1 MNGARRR
8 FGQFVIGIVRSMAGP
23 SFSAAESAFIVLACI
38 GAGVAFAFYSELAG
52 WHWSLTQ
59 QVVAAFLVF
68 DLVGGAIAYN
78 SAPSKM
84 DRFDRSDFMD
94 YLPHQSVHIHPIIA
108 AFFYTQWLPWVFGCY
123 LVLFVLF
130 IVFFEPK
137 PVFRQAAVNAITV
150 LVFAL
155 SLALIVATFVVEGG
169 WGLYGGTTYL
179 SMLIFSIVV
188 FLLPL
193 RTQSMVAAS
202 LVVLM
207 CLLNGTVIAAPPGFT
222 WLVPVF
228 FLKLTLGY
236 MARARMTSTVS
247 PSP

>member
-8 FGQFVIGIVRSMAGP
+8 FGQFVIEIVRSMAGP

-38 GAGVAFAFYSELAG
+38 GAGVAFACYSEITG
-52 WHWSLTQ
+52 WRWSLTQ
-59 QVVAAFLVF
+59 QIVAGFLVF

-78 SAPSKM
+78 STPSKM
-84 DRFDRSDFMD
+84 DRFDRPNFMD

-108 AFFYTQWLPWVFGCY
+108 AFFYTQWLPWVFGYY
-123 LVLFVLF
+123 LILFVLF

-137 PVFRQAAVNAITV
+137 PVVGQTAVNAITV

-155 SLALIVATFVVEGG
+155 SLALIAASFVVEEG
-169 WGLYGGTTYL
+169 WGLYGGTIYL
-179 SMLIFSIVV
+179 SFLLFSIVV
-188 FLLPL
+188 FLVPV
-193 RTQSMVAAS
+193 RSQSMVAVS
-202 LVVLM
+202 LVILM

-222 WLVPVF
+222 WLIPVF

-236 MARARMTSTVS
+236 MARARVASAVS
-247 PSP
+247 LSA

>member
-8 FGQFVIGIVRSMAGP
+8 FGQFVIEIVRSMAGP
-23 SFSAAESAFIVLACI
+23 SFSAAESVFIVLACI
-38 GAGVAFAFYSELAG
+38 GAGVAFACYSELAG
-52 WHWSLTQ
+52 WRWSLVQ
-59 QVVAAFLVF
+59 QIVAGFLVF

-84 DRFDRSDFMD
+84 DRFDRSNFMD

-108 AFFYTQWLPWVFGCY
+108 AFFYTQWLPWVFGYY

-137 PVFRQAAVNAITV
+137 PAVGQTAVNAITV
-150 LVFAL
+150 LVLAL
-155 SLALIVATFVVEGG
+155 SLALIVALFVVEEA

-179 SMLIFSIVV
+179 SLLLFSIVV
-188 FLLPL
+188 FLVPV
-193 RTQSMVAAS
+193 RSQSMVAAS

-222 WLVPVF
+222 WLIPVF

-236 MARARMTSTVS
+236 VARSSIASAVS
-247 PSP
+247 PSA